1 MADPSKIAILL
12 KQVAMGVNAHDRE
25 NPDHHTWGIGM
36 AHFDIERLGL
46 DEGEELIP
54 GIVLQADGG
63 QTGQFRVLCDGQHD
77 QGEVEEEEVLVDA
90 VAEQELAE
98 PLQAPGPV
106 VTTATPRRPVARA
119 YPSAAYTAVCSCRTP
134 TRRMSESDSA
144 FQIGRLCTPGRPNTC
159 STPSCSSDS
168 SSRTAPVVVALDAV
182 PVTPAAPRTA
192 A

>member
-63 QTGQFRVLCDGQHD
+63 QTGQFRILCDGQHD
-77 QGEVEEEEVLVDA
+77 QGEVEEEEEIVDA

-98 PLQAPGPV
+98 PLQAPGP
-106 VTTATPRRPVARA
+106 
-119 YPSAAYTAVCSCRTP
+119 
-134 TRRMSESDSA
+134 
-144 FQIGRLCTPGRPNTC
+144 
-159 STPSCSSDS
+159 
-168 SSRTAPVVVALDAV
+168 
-182 PVTPAAPRTA
+182 APRVRPPF
-192 A
+192 